1 VSSGNIDAP
10 VVLSDVQETLSSDQ
24 TKPEQEVNS
33 TDPFPTPSVPS
44 ISYGGESCGTT
55 PVVRKR
61 AGKFGSESNRGGGE
75 ADVESNQR
83 NPRQRNPRQRNPR
96 QRNPRQRNPRQRN
109 SRQRHYRLRNP
120 RRRNYR
126 LRNPRPHSEVEGV
139 VGDGSRRVGN
149 DISEEEVDLA
159 ASTSNNDPCSL
170 DHMPETECVGCFRSP
185 SGPSNDTQ
193 PTRPSPDT
201 AKPGPRLRGKDS
213 SPNQLVDLYHSL
225 FHRDSHRAYLS
236 FLHAYP
242 EYKLT
247 QPVDS
252 LRKREY
258 KRLKQSDEVYVD
270 YMGASL
276 YPESLIRSNSTFLR
290 RAVLGNTHSSS
301 TRYAPEVR

>member
-1 VSSGNIDAP
+1 VSSGNVDAS
-10 VVLSDVQETLSSDQ
+10 VVPSDVQETLSSDQ

-44 ISYGGESCGTT
+44 ISYGGDSGGTT

-83 NPRQRNPRQRNPR
+83 NPRQRNY
-96 QRNPRQRNPRQRN
+96 RQRN

-149 DISEEEVDLA
+149 DISEEEVGQA
-159 ASTSNNDPCSL
+159 ASTSNNDPCGL
-170 DHMPETECVGCFRSP
+170 DHMPETECAGCFRSP

-193 PTRPSPDT
+193 PTQPSPDT

-213 SPNQLVDLYHSL
+213 SPNKLVDFYHSL

-236 FLHAYP
+236 FLRAYP

-276 YPESLIRSNSTFLR
+276 YPESLIRFNSTFLR